1 MTQQDHS
8 KRASSIAAT
17 ASQAPA
23 QTSRASFGRRAFLG
37 GSATAA
43 LGALALLSGC
53 GQGKAPTDGK
63 AASAGAGAASGEGA
77 SFLSAPEPIADS
89 KITDTKDAEIVVVG
103 CGVSGMCAARA
114 ALDAGAQKIIVIEK
128 ATTWQYRSNQVGTIG
143 GVTQRTHGI
152 SIDKHELVGE
162 LMREC
167 GYRPNQRLL
176 NYWADHSGEAFDWFL
191 QPVEGKYVIE
201 DASKV
206 DFNKDGISIRQMHY
220 PQPEQAKVEQNY
232 YKIYPTCQII
242 LPDLSAILKPMFEQL
257 SQNSNIEFIFEQRAV
272 QLVRPEG
279 GRVEA
284 VVAEDLDGGY
294 HRYNASKAVILATGD
309 YSGNKEMMRHYVP
322 WAEHFGNIFPNQDA
336 WGKPTN
342 TGDGQQ
348 MGMWIGGKM
357 EIGPHAPMTHHLG
370 GPVGVDGFLQVDID
384 GERFMNEDVG
394 GQPVQNQ
401 LSRVKGGKSWQ
412 IFDDNFREQ
421 LEYMDGGHGNVSY
434 FVSNDQVP
442 QGEYGRNTYV
452 SQEMFDKEIT
462 VVAQTIEELAE
473 KTGLPLETLKKTID
487 RYNELA
493 GKGID
498 EDFGKRADRL
508 FPIVKAP
515 FYAYEFKDTV
525 LLVTMG
531 GLVTDEEGR
540 LLDEN
545 SQVIEGVY
553 ATGNTMG
560 NRFVVD
566 YPLPAPGISHGMAI
580 TFGRM
585 VGTNAVT
592 L

>member
-53 GQGKAPTDGK
+53 GQGKAPTDSK
-63 AASAGAGAASGEGA
+63 AVSAGAGAAAGEGA

-89 KITDTKDAEIVVVG
+89 KITNTKDAEIVVVG

-128 ATTWQYRSNQVGTIG
+128 AATWQYRSNQVGTIG

-152 SIDKHELVGE
+152 SIDKNELVGE

-206 DFNKDGISIRQMHY
+206 DFDKDGISIRQMHY

-309 YSGNKEMMRHYVP
+309 YSGNKEMMHHYVP

-421 LEYMDGGHGNVSY
+421 LEYMDGGHGNVSH

-493 GKGID
+493 EKGVD